1 MSSKIGSLG
10 FVSAI
15 VLVFFGFLHSPHA
28 AAEQHQD
35 PYEYFAN
42 SWALVGLKDYRDG
55 TRMVPDGTLVLGD
68 GAKCGFLIGEFY
80 SPLPAKVT
88 KTLATDTMKLT
99 GLFYPKTDA
108 ATFDVALPV
117 VRVGPESKDGFT
129 YDFVV
134 FATPLNPA
142 DKSAWDHPPQSEN
155 YLNHVCIRVQ
165 SEPSQSVEAHAA
177 ISLSRTFPAP
187 ETAPSVGEI
196 ERYVFKD
203 NGKLTLLL
211 GVPKGTITE
220 KVGNSIRWS
229 VKVPEKGA
237 AEVYLVVPHKPLGE
251 GEKLAEVP
259 LPPRRPG
266 EKEAMSVPATPLYF
280 GEVLRRTTE
289 FWKELLKRGAVIG
302 VPEEKPSLTYY
313 ASIIYNF
320 IGRDG
325 TVIKP
330 GEGFYDE
337 FYLRDGAFQTH
348 ALDLAG
354 FHPEAKESLSHF
366 LKYQKPD
373 GQFVS
378 QQGELDGNGQ
388 ALWALYAH
396 YALTGDAIWLNDVYP
411 AATKAVSW
419 LQRSRQ
425 QRVPF
430 DSPYFGILYASI
442 ADGENL
448 MQTPKHIVGYD
459 FWNLRGVDC
468 VARMAEA
475 LGKKSEANEYRQLFQ
490 TYREC
495 IENALKKAG
504 ADWFPPTYEGVG
516 TSWGNLTMLHPRR
529 VFDPWDE
536 RVTRTLDRV
545 RAGFVEGT
553 IRWGEEEKK
562 VIHPYMSTYVTNSE
576 VIRGEQDKA
585 IDHFYHYL
593 AHTTSTH
600 GFPEGVHFETRTA
613 WGDTVPHIWAAAQ
626 YMIVLRNMLLRED
639 GDTLH
644 LLSAVP
650 TAWLR
655 PGKKIVLLRAPT
667 AFGEVDLAL
676 NSVEGGCEVVFS
688 HPKRTR
694 PKEVIFHMPPGVTGK
709 RGTHAEDKEIP
720 VRDNALIV
728 PEGVQKFQ
736 VQWVLPPREDDRTF
750 NDYAKGYERASPSR

>member
-1 MSSKIGSLG
+1 MFLKIRPVS

-15 VLVFFGFLHSPHA
+15 MFVFLGGFRAPHTV
-28 AAEQHQD
+28 AEEDQKRYD
-35 PYEYFAN
+35 YFAN

-55 TRMVPDGTLVLGD
+55 TRIAPDGALSLGD
-68 GAKCGFLIGEFY
+68 GAKCGFLMGESY
-80 SPLPAKVT
+80 SPLSARVT

-99 GLFYPKTDA
+99 GLFYPKTDVG
-108 ATFDVALPV
+108 TFDVALPV
-117 VRVGPESKDGFT
+117 VRIGPVSKDGLT
-129 YDFVV
+129 YDFLV

-142 DKSAWDHPPQSEN
+142 EKSAWDHPPESEN

-165 SEPSQSVEAHAA
+165 SELSESAKAKGGIA
-177 ISLSRTFPAP
+177 LSRTSSAP
-187 ETAPSVGEI
+187 EAIESEGET
-196 ERYVFKD
+196 ERYVCKEKGQTMFVM
-203 NGKLTLLL
+203 
-211 GVPKGTITE
+211 GVPKGTTTE
-220 KVGNSIRWS
+220 KSGNSVRWS
-229 VKVPEKGA
+229 LTVPEKGA
-237 AEVYLVVPHKPLGE
+237 ADIYLVLPHKPLGE
-251 GEKLAEVP
+251 GEKLAEIP

-266 EKEAMSVPATPLYF
+266 DKEAMSVPATPLYF

-289 FWKELLKRGAVIG
+289 FWKELLKRGAVMG

-330 GEGFYDE
+330 GEGFYDN

-354 FHPEAKESLSHF
+354 FHSEAKESLVHF
-366 LKYQKPD
+366 LKYQRPD
-373 GQFVS
+373 GQFIS

-396 YALTGDAIWLNDVYP
+396 YALTGDAIWLNNVYP

-425 QRVPF
+425 QKVPF

-459 FWNLRGVDC
+459 FWNLRGVEC
-468 VARMAEA
+468 VARMAQA
-475 LGKKSEANEYRQLFQ
+475 LEKKNEANEYRQLFQ
-490 TYREC
+490 TYRES

-516 TSWGNLTMLHPRR
+516 TSWGNLTMLHPTRL
-529 VFDPWDE
+529 FDPQDE
-536 RVTRTLDRV
+536 RVTKTLDRV

-585 IDHFYHYL
+585 IDHFYHFL

-600 GFPEGVHFETRTA
+600 GFPEGVYYETRTA
-613 WGDTVPHIWAAAQ
+613 WSDTVPHIWAAAQ
-626 YMIVLRNMLLRED
+626 YMILLRNMLLRED

-676 NSVEGGCEVVFS
+676 NCVEGGCEVVFS
-688 HPKRTR
+688 HPKRTK
-694 PKEVIFHMPPGVTGK
+694 PKQVILHVPPGVTVK
-709 RGTHAEDKEIP
+709 RANRAEDKEIP
-720 VRDNALIV
+720 VKDNSLII
-728 PEGVQKFQ
+728 PEGVQELQ
-736 VQWVLPPREDDRTF
+736 AEWILPSEGDESAFDG
-750 NDYAKGYERASPSR
+750 YAKAYEQALPSR

>member
-1 MSSKIGSLG
+1 MCFKRPVG

-15 VLVFFGFLHSPHA
+15 MVVFFGGFRAPRGVA
-28 AAEQHQD
+28 VEDQK

-42 SWALVGLKDYRDG
+42 SWALVGLKDYQDG
-55 TRMVPDGTLVLGD
+55 TRMVPDGTLVLGG
-68 GAKCGFLIGEFY
+68 GAKCGFLIGELY
-80 SPLPAKVT
+80 SPLPGTVT

-99 GLFYPKTDA
+99 GLFYPETDVA
-108 ATFDVALPV
+108 AFDVALPV
-117 VRVGPESKDGFT
+117 IRIGPESKDGLT
-129 YDFVV
+129 YDVV
-134 FATPLNPA
+134 VVATPLSPA
-142 DKSAWDHPPQSEN
+142 DKSAWDHPLESEN
-155 YLNHVCIRVQ
+155 YLNHVCIRVR
-165 SEPSQSVEAHAA
+165 SELSESVRANAG
-177 ISLSRTFPAP
+177 ISLSRAFSVPEAIEPAG
-187 ETAPSVGEI
+187 ET
-196 ERYVFKD
+196 ERYVCKEEE
-203 NGKLTLLL
+203 KPTLLT
-211 GVPKGTITE
+211 GVPKGTVVE
-220 KVGNSIRWS
+220 KVGDSIRWS
-229 VKVPEKGA
+229 VTVPEKGA
-237 AEVYLVVPHKPLGE
+237 AEVYLVLPHKPLGE

-266 EKEAMSVPATPLYF
+266 EKEAVSIPATPVYF

-289 FWKELLKRGAVIG
+289 FWEELLKRGAVIG

-313 ASIIYNF
+313 ASVIYNF

-354 FHPEAKESLSHF
+354 FHSEAKESLVHF

-396 YALTGDAIWLNDVYP
+396 YALTGDAIWLNDSYP

-425 QRVPF
+425 QKVPF

-475 LGKKSEANEYRQLFQ
+475 LGKKNEANEYRQLFQ

-585 IDHFYHYL
+585 IDHFYHFL

-626 YMIVLRNMLLRED
+626 YMILLRNMLLRED

-676 NSVEGGCEVVFS
+676 NSVEGGCDVVFS
-688 HPKRTR
+688 HPKRTK
-694 PKEVIFHMPPGVTGK
+694 PKQVIFHVPSGVTVK
-709 RGTHAEDKEIP
+709 RATHAEDKEIP
-720 VRDNALIV
+720 VRDNALII
-728 PEGVQKFQ
+728 PEGIRRFRVE
-736 VQWVLPPREDDRTF
+736 WGLPPREDGRTF
-750 NDYAKGYERASPSR
+750 NDYAKEYERASPSR

>member
-1 MSSKIGSLG
+1 MHKTALSVALVALTLCLPAVGLG
-10 FVSAI
+10 
-15 VLVFFGFLHSPHA
+15 
-28 AAEQHQD
+28 EQPEKLGEPSR
-35 PYEYFAN
+35 PYDYFAN
-42 SWALVGLKDYRDG
+42 SWAVVGLKDYRDG
-55 TRMVPDGTLVLGD
+55 TRIAPDGTLVLGD
-68 GAKCGFLIGEFY
+68 GAKCGFLIGESY

-99 GLFYPKTDA
+99 GLFYSKTDV

-117 VRVGPESKDGFT
+117 VRIGPLSKDKLT

-142 DKSAWDHPPQSEN
+142 DKSAWDHAPESEN

-165 SEPSQSVEAHAA
+165 SELSESVRANVG
-177 ISLSRTFPAP
+177 ISLSRTFSAP
-187 ETAPSVGEI
+187 EAIEPEGET
-196 ERYVFKD
+196 ERYICKE
-203 NGKLTLLL
+203 KAKTTLLM
-211 GVPKGTITE
+211 GVPKGTTAE
-220 KVGNSIRWS
+220 KVGNSVRWAFT
-229 VKVPEKGA
+229 VPEKGA
-237 AEVYLVVPHKPLGE
+237 AEVLLVLPHRPLGE
-251 GEKLAEVP
+251 GEKLPEVP
-259 LPPRRPG
+259 LPPRRRG
-266 EKEAMSVPATPLYF
+266 EKETTSIPATPLYF

-289 FWKELLKRGAVIG
+289 FWEELLKRGAVVG

-354 FHPEAKESLSHF
+354 FHSAAKESLAHF

-411 AATKAVSW
+411 AAAKAVSW

-425 QRVPF
+425 QKVPF

-475 LGKKSEANEYRQLFQ
+475 LGRKNEANEYRQLFH

-495 IENALKKAG
+495 VENALKKAG
-504 ADWFPPTYEGVG
+504 TDWFPPTYEGVG
-516 TSWGNLTMLHPRR
+516 TSWGNLTMLHPTRL
-529 VFDPWDE
+529 FDPGDD

-600 GFPEGVHFETRTA
+600 GFPEGVYFETRTA
-613 WGDTVPHIWAAAQ
+613 WSDTVPHIWAAAQ
-626 YMIVLRNMLLRED
+626 YMILLRNMLLRED

-650 TAWLR
+650 SAWLR
-655 PGKKIVLLRAPT
+655 PGKKIVLLRGPT
-667 AFGEVDLAL
+667 AFGEVDFAL

-688 HPKRTR
+688 YPKRVK
-694 PKEVIFHMPPGVTGK
+694 PKEVVLHVPPGVTMK
-709 RGTHAEDKEIP
+709 RATQAGDKEVP
-720 VRDNALIV
+720 VRNNTLTV
-728 PEGVQKFQ
+728 PEGVQKFK
-736 VQWVLPPREDDRTF
+736 VEWVLPPLRDERTF
-750 NDYAKGYERASPSR
+750 DDYAKEYERVSPSG